1 MHNIRV
7 RLCFVYVVSILGICV
22 NTIACSHRVRTVDDF
37 CDCLYIYSYGIDAR
51 FGVFVQLSLWQ
62 IIFVWWTTVTH
73 AICTRV
79 DTKNVISFFRRW
91 IYFYSA
97 SKYCGLLPILIF
109 HPLSVILLSVMKDH
123 VNKYIYIYIYTTNT
137 QTLARAAHDIYI
149 CRWRR

>member
-1 MHNIRV
+1 MFCICRFHFRDLCQHNCV
-7 RLCFVYVVSILGICV
+7 LPPSPHSWWFLWLFV
-22 NTIACSHRVRTVDDF
+22 
-37 CDCLYIYSYGIDAR
+37 YIYSYGIDAR

-62 IIFVWWTTVTH
+62 IMFFWWTTVTH

-123 VNKYIYIYIYTTNT
+123 VNKYIYIYIYYEYSNIGKGGT
-137 QTLARAAHDIYI
+137 RYIYM
-149 CRWRR
+149 